1 MGELRRGVGI
11 VLLNDQRRVFVGKR
25 TNGTWH
31 MPQGGLE
38 DGEEPREGALRE
50 LREETGTTRATIL
63 DETDEWLEYLV
74 PPKWRPPQWE
84 DKYDGQIQKWFCMRY
99 DGDGSDLDL
108 ETHHEPE
115 FDDWKWATVQ
125 EAIDGAIEF
134 KQELYP
140 AVFAA
145 FANHFPTWRA

>member
-1 MGELRRGVGI
+1 MTYRRGVGI

-25 TNGTWH
+25 FSVSSIVAGSWH

-38 DGEEPREGALRE
+38 EGEGPREGAFRE
-50 LREETGTTRATIL
+50 LQEETGTTRATIL
-63 DETDEWLEYLV
+63 AEHPEWLEYFV

-108 ETHHEPE
+108 NTHHDPE
-115 FDDWKWATVQ
+115 FEEWKWATV
-125 EAIDGAIEF
+125 EDAIAGAIEF
-134 KQELYP
+134 KRALYP
-140 AVFAA
+140 RIFAA
-145 FANHFPTWRA
+145 FRDWL